1 MMKEKYET
9 LPLTTLKE
17 LAKARGLK
25 GISTMKKAQVIE
37 LMLQE
42 DEKEQEKEK
51 QEKRETVKEM
61 SANTMILTA
70 WTVELLH
77 AEFWRLCQM
86 GSDLSEV
93 IIIFQEIMIS
103 IFRRLRSVDSI

>member
-51 QEKRETVKEM
+51 QGTLPAERREMKGKTYFL
-61 SANTMILTA
+61 AP
-70 WTVELLH
+70 
-77 AEFWRLCQM
+77 M
-86 GSDLSEV
+86 GRG
-93 IIIFQEIMIS
+93 FTPAGMGQT
-103 IFRRLRSVDSI
+103 

>member
-61 SANTMILTA
+61 SANT
-70 WTVELLH
+70 
-77 AEFWRLCQM
+77 
-86 GSDLSEV
+86 GDK
-93 IIIFQEIMIS
+93 EIHDIGQWNCCTRNS
-103 IFRRLRSVDSI
+103 GGYARWVRIYPK